1 MVDPIR
7 GMVSPEDDGKEV
19 VKGVHLKG
27 LERLGLWSAL
37 PISLPVMDPAVKDT
51 RQGYVD
57 LTIRI

>member
-1 MVDPIR
+1 
-7 GMVSPEDDGKEV
+7 MVSPEDDGKEV
-19 VKGVHLKG
+19 VKGEHLKG

-37 PISLPVMDPAVKDT
+37 SFSLPVMDLAVKDA